1 MREHNGGMLDE
12 GCGVLKVS
20 TAYLECI
27 FVYQKCL
34 FLKMEF
40 SLISRQKSNHGDR

>member
-12 GCGVLKVS
+12 GCGVQKVS
-20 TAYLECI
+20 TAYLERI
-27 FVYQKCL
+27 FVYQKCC

-40 SLISRQKSNHGDR
+40 TLISPQKLNHGDR